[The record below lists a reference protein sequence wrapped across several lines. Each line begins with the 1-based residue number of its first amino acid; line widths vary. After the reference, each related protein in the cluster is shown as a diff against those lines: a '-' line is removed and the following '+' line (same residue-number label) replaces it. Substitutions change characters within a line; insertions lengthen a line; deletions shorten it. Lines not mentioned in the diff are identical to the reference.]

1 MRQNAA
7 NGAATRKARR
17 EKPIVLE
24 AGGGGAQRL
33 RACVLLCGVP
43 PSFAKPRLMPLA
55 ELAGTGP
62 DDPERL
68 GIGRVGSLSPSSPP
82 LFL

>member
-1 MRQNAA
+1 MRQ
-7 NGAATRKARR
+7 GAATRKARR
-17 EKPIVLE
+17 EKPIVLG
-24 AGGGGAQRL
+24 AGGGSKAES
-33 RACVLLCGVP
+33 LCTSMRCP
-43 PSFAKPRLMPLA
+43 PLFAKPRLMPLA